1 MRQSIQ
7 KITLVGLFTALVF
20 VGTMIK
26 IDIPIAGGSAMVHLG
41 NAICIICGIFLGPI
55 YGSLAAGMGSFLFD
69 LFSPIFITSAPFSFI
84 FKFCLAY
91 VSAKIYSTSKFK
103 FMTKTIFSGIMGCLV
118 YIFLHTSKLFI
129 YNVYFLK
136 LPLNIV
142 YLIITK
148 NLVVSLLNAFV
159 SIFIS
164 VVLLK
169 SLKDIGTIKIGN
181 LYW

>member
-1 MRQSIQ
+1 MKQSIQ

-26 IDIPIAGGSAMVHLG
+26 IDIPIAGSRTMVHLG
-41 NAICIICGIFLGPI
+41 NAVCIVCGIFLGPI
-55 YGSLAAGMGSFLFD
+55 YGALASGMGSFLFD

-103 FMTKTIFSGIMGCLV
+103 FIPKTILSGTLGCLV
-118 YIFLHTSKLFI
+118 YIFLHTSKIFI
-129 YNVYFLK
+129 YNFYFLK

-164 VVLLK
+164 AFLLK
-169 SLKDIGTIKIGN
+169 SLKNVGTIKIII
-181 LYW
+181 LY

>member
-41 NAICIICGIFLGPI
+41 NAVCIICGIFLGPI
-55 YGSLAAGMGSFLFD
+55 YGSLAAGMGSLLFD

-103 FMTKTIFSGIMGCLV
+103 FVPKIILSGMFGCLV
-118 YIFLHTSKLFI
+118 YLFLHISKLFI

-164 VVLLK
+164 AFLLK
-169 SLKDIGTIKIGN
+169 SLKNIGTIKISN
-181 LYW
+181 LY

>member
-41 NAICIICGIFLGPI
+41 NAVCIICGIFLGPI

-103 FMTKTIFSGIMGCLV
+103 FIPKTILSGTLGCLV

>member
-26 IDIPIAGGSAMVHLG
+26 IDIPIVGGRTMVHLG
-41 NAICIICGIFLGPI
+41 NAVCIICGIFLGPI
-55 YGSLAAGMGSFLFD
+55 YGALAAGMGSFLFD

-91 VSAKIYSTSKFK
+91 VSAKTYNLSKFK
-103 FMTKTIFSGIMGCLV
+103 FMPKTIFSGIIGCLV

-164 VVLLK
+164 VFLLK
-169 SLKDIGTIKIGN
+169 SLKNIGTIKIGN

>member
-1 MRQSIQ
+1 MRESIQ
-7 KITLVGLFTALVF
+7 KITLVGLFAALVF

-26 IDIPIAGGSAMVHLG
+26 VDIPIASSDTMVHLG
-41 NAICIICGIFLGPI
+41 NAVCIICGIFLGPI
-55 YGSLAAGMGSFLFD
+55 YGALASGMGSFLFD

-84 FKFCLAY
+84 FKFFLAY
-91 VSAKIYSTSKFK
+91 VSAKTYSLIKLK
-103 FMTKTIFSGIMGCLV
+103 FMPKTIFSGIIGCLV
-118 YIFLHTSKLFI
+118 YIFFHTSKVFI

-136 LPLNIV
+136 LPLNMV

-164 VVLLK
+164 AFLLK
-169 SLKDIGTIKIGN
+169 SLKNIGTIKISN
-181 LYW
+181 LY

>member
-41 NAICIICGIFLGPI
+41 NAVCIICGIFLGPI
-55 YGSLAAGMGSFLFD
+55 YGSLAAGIGSFLFD

-103 FMTKTIFSGIMGCLV
+103 FVPKIILSGMFGCLV
-118 YIFLHTSKLFI
+118 YLFLHISKLFI

-164 VVLLK
+164 AFLLK
-169 SLKDIGTIKIGN
+169 SLKNIGTIKISN
-181 LYW
+181 LY